1 MKRNYLTR
9 HVLEYISVKEF
20 KKLRE
25 ENADINVVGQTAL
38 SKWKED
44 KHAKKDGYQK
54 LIEVDDN
61 NNEKEYV
68 VKPSVIGFKRKY
80 AKVGEN
86 EYILVKN
93 KILAILI
100 FLFALGVLVGIGITS
115 IPGNNNPIK
124 DFIDDIIIGGSD
136 IEDYPDVEYNQETIS
151 IPGLADKYTVNVKNR
166 ELYLVNPK
174 VNDVYFKY
182 QILLNGE
189 VIYESN
195 HIPPNKME
203 KVDLYEILEAGTH
216 DIEIMVNTID
226 VETKEAC
233 NSAKL
238 ETTVTVIK

>member
-20 KKLRE
+20 KKIRE
-25 ENADINVVGQTAL
+25 ENADVNVVGQTTL

-54 LIEVDDN
+54 LVETDENKND
-61 NNEKEYV
+61 KEYV
-68 VKPSVIGFKRKY
+68 IKPSVIGFKRKY
-80 AKVGEN
+80 AKVNDN

-93 KILAILI
+93 KVPFFILIGLAAAIL
-100 FLFALGVLVGIGITS
+100 LLIGIS
-115 IPGNNNPIK
+115 CLPQDKNPVK
-124 DFIDDIIIGGSD
+124 DIIDIIVGGSD
-136 IEDYPDVEYNQETIS
+136 IEEYPDIESNQETIS
-151 IPGLADKYTVNVKNR
+151 IPGLADKYTVTAKNR

-195 HIPPNKME
+195 HIPPDKME

-226 VETKEAC
+226 VETHEAC